1 MKGNKK
7 AKTRQNYLNRVI
19 KEFNSKGWDT
29 SVIYGRKRTDK
40 GLLKNE
46 KTYKELKDNV
56 RKARYLYKAKEE
68 YESKGWSLEK
78 LYGSFKNDKNILKHY
93 DDILKNVRKTRSH
106 YRYEEYKNS
115 PERAKEIEKLNNN
128 IDKFKNRLLKMYGST
143 RSAKIIFKN
152 HKNMNIDIKDNMTK
166 IREKVADDFIKSITD
181 EVIYTSNKKITGYA
195 FKNHSED
202 KIIKET
208 LSKIHKMMKRD
219 KFAPENSYIL
229 RDFLFRSLIYEKYH
243 GEEAE
248 YDTKTHKADEYF
260 WKDVAFKLER
270 FYKDLL
276 KNQKSIDDME
286 DTGFDD
292 IIKNML
298 KKRRKKNKK

>member
-1 MKGNKK
+1 MTLLSLLQKKTKVDKNTIISLAEKLQKGNMK
-7 AKTRQNYLNRVI
+7 
-19 KEFNSKGWDT
+19 D
-29 SVIYGRKRTDK
+29 
-40 GLLKNE
+40 E
-46 KTYKELKDNV
+46 KTLREV
-56 RKARYLYKAKEE
+56 IREI
-68 YESKGWSLEK
+68 SKMTG
-78 LYGSFKNDKNILKHY
+78 
-93 DDILKNVRKTRSH
+93 KNVTQ
-106 YRYEEYKNS
+106 
-115 PERAKEIEKLNNN
+115 EK
-128 IDKFKNRLLKMYGST
+128 
-143 RSAKIIFKN
+143 
-152 HKNMNIDIKDNMTK
+152 
-166 IREKVADDFIKSITD
+166 
-181 EVIYTSNKKITGYA
+181 
-195 FKNHSED
+195 ED